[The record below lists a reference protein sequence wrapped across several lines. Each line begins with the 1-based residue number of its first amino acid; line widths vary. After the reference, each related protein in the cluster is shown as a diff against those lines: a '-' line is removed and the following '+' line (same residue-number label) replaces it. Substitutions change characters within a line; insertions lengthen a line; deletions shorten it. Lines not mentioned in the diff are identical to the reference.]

1 MYKYKIT
8 YPLMHVWFVLQ
19 EEFAQLF
26 KQLDALKDKNLRLG
40 NRHLAE
46 KISAMQEVS
55 KRVVWSTNIDKKPA
69 AAVVGGYAFT
79 NHHHGCSHPI
89 SGSQKSLV
97 VNQNGKKPFMK
108 EVTV

>member
-1 MYKYKIT
+1 M
-8 YPLMHVWFVLQ
+8 LQ

-26 KQLDALKDKNLRLG
+26 RQLETLKDKNLRLG
-40 NRHLAE
+40 NRQLAD
-46 KISAMQEVS
+46 KIAAMQEVS
-55 KRVVWSTNIDKKPA
+55 KRGVWSTNMDKKTTT
-69 AAVVGGYAFT
+69 VVGGGYAFS
-79 NHHHGCSHPI
+79 NHHHDFGHPM

>member
-1 MYKYKIT
+1 M
-8 YPLMHVWFVLQ
+8 LQ

-55 KRVVWSTNIDKKPA
+55 KRVVWSTNIDKKPVT
-69 AAVVGGYAFT
+69 AVVGGFAFT
-79 NHHHGCSHPI
+79 NHHGCNHPI
-89 SGSQKSLV
+89 SDSQKSLV
-97 VNQNGKKPFMK
+97 VNKNGKKPFMK